1 MKKRKNPFSADEV
14 TWLRRTVDNHGGRV
28 RTSNNKSIEAFFTD
42 EESAEKFKEDVENNR
57 DEVPSLVAMDQSSL
71 YDEESD
77 ELIDVLVT
85 VHGEKPPEI
94 SENSSSDWL
103 TYALIA
109 AAGVAAYFVYK
120 NAQAK

>member
-1 MKKRKNPFSADEV
+1 M
-14 TWLRRTVDNHGGRV
+14 